1 MTRALTFNRS
11 ASDNGKT
18 KDRLKYYTDLA
29 KLAEKGK
36 IACVFLA
43 DWYVGF
49 DVYDD
54 SLDTM
59 LKSGHQVAHLDVGKL

>member
-1 MTRALTFNRS
+1 M
-11 ASDNGKT
+11 
-18 KDRLKYYTDLA
+18 KYYTWLA

-36 IACVFLA
+36 ISCVFLA

-49 DVYDD
+49 DVYGD

-59 LKSGHQVAHLDVGKL
+59 LKAGHQVGHLDPVPIISAMAVSTRDA